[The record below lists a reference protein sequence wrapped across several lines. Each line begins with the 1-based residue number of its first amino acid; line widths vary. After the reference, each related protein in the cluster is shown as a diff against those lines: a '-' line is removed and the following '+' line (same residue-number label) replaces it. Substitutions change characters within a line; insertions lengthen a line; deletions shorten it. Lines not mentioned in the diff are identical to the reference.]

1 MSRREPA
8 QWMRTIQVALPTPYA
23 KDGTVA
29 ADALRGHVAALAADG
44 IAGFLPGA
52 GTGEFHSLT
61 AAEVETCVV
70 ATREAVGDRGGII
83 APVGFA
89 LDETI
94 ARGKRLMASGADG
107 LLVMPPIHPYIAD
120 AGFEAFLRRLHGAT
134 GAPLMVYKKAATPS
148 DALLATLVAEGVLT
162 GVKYAINDV
171 AAVSGFADRIDGRP
185 ALHCGTGERYA
196 PFFMM
201 AGACGFSSGAANL
214 CPRLC
219 LRMLAAC
226 QAGDFATAM
235 TLSRLIRPIEDIR
248 GRDGDA
254 LSVGVLKLM
263 LARAGREF
271 GNARPPLRDPTPAEN
286 REIIAALEPILAAEN
301 AALRVAA

>member
-1 MSRREPA
+1 
-8 QWMRTIQVALPTPYA
+8 MRTIQVALPTPYA
-23 KDGTVA
+23 NDGTVA
-29 ADALRGHVAALAADG
+29 GEVLGRHVAMLAAEG
-44 IAGFLPGA
+44 VAAFLPGA

-61 AAEVETCVV
+61 AAEVETCVA
-70 ATREAVGDRGGII
+70 ATREAIGDRGGII
-83 APVGFA
+83 AAVGFA

-94 ARGKRLMASGADG
+94 ARGKRLMALGADG
-107 LLVMPPIHPYIAD
+107 LLVMPPIHPYISD

-148 DALLATLVAEGVLT
+148 DTLLAKLVGEGVLT

-171 AAVSGFADRIDGRP
+171 AAVSAFADRISGRP

-201 AGACGFSSGAANL
+201 AGACGFSSGAINL

-219 LRMLAAC
+219 MRLLAAC
-226 QAGDFATAM
+226 QGGDFATAM
-235 TLSRLIRPIEDIR
+235 ALSRLIRPIEDIR
-248 GRDGDA
+248 GREGDA

-263 LARAGREF
+263 LARAGRDF
-271 GNARPPLRDPTPAEN
+271 GGARPPLRDPTPAEE
-286 REIIAALEPILAAEN
+286 REIVAALEPILAAE
-301 AALRVAA
+301 AATLRAAAE